1 VRAILFG
8 AALALG
14 ISPAATPA
22 AAQDTAT
29 ALEGPLVVELNK
41 LEEGEGAC
49 RAFFLFRNETGRSFE
64 GFEMSLALLDTGG
77 VIDQLLTVDAAP
89 LPVART
95 TLKLFEFPDV
105 ACGSIAELLLHEVG
119 ACRPQNG
126 DELDC
131 FAFMELDSKADAAL
145 VK

>member
-1 VRAILFG
+1 MIG

-14 ISPAATPA
+14 IAPAI
-22 AAQDTAT
+22 AQEGGAG
-29 ALEGPLVVELNK
+29 LEGPLVVELNK

-64 GFEMSLALLDTGG
+64 GFELSLALLDTSG

-105 ACGSIAELLLHEVG
+105 ACGEIAELLLHEVG
-119 ACRPQNG
+119 ACRPQNS

-131 FAFMELDSKADAAL
+131 FTFMELGSRADAAL